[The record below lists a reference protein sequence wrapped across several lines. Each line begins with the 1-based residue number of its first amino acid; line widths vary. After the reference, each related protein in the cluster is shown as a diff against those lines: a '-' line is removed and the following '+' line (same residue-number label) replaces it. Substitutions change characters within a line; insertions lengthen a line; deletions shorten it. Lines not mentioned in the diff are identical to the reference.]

1 MRYLKNKYRWIG
13 FSLAVISVFIL
24 SAANV
29 STQWVGWSF
38 SVVAC
43 IMWVYF
49 GYKDRDW
56 PRTLMEF
63 MYLIMSMRAVYNWLT
78 I

>member
-49 GYKDRDW
+49 GYKDKDW
-56 PRTLMEF
+56 HRTLMEC
-63 MYLIMSMRAVYNWLT
+63 MYLILSIRAVFNWLG

>member
-29 STQWVGWSF
+29 STQLIGWSF

-49 GYKDRDW
+49 GYKDKDW
-56 PRTLMEF
+56 PRTLMEC
-63 MYLIMSMRAVYNWLT
+63 MYLILSLRAVFNWLG

>member
-1 MRYLKNKYRWIG
+1 MRYLKNKYRWRG

-29 STQWVGWSF
+29 STQWIGWSF

-49 GYKDRDW
+49 GYKDKDW
-56 PRTLMEF
+56 PRTLMEC
-63 MYLIMSMRAVYNWLT
+63 MYLILSLRAVFNWLG